1 MAQSPMA
8 ESVQAI
14 HSAESGRPGGKNA
27 KLAAMNIVDRVR
39 YKMTDAA
46 ERGEHRHKTCK
57 QIERSITVAKKA
69 KDDELL
75 LESYFLLAQDWEEHE
90 SAAETQLN
98 LQQAFDVIVRL
109 RSGLARLV
117 PDDPMPLIRIME
129 QRGRLHEVQKIYQSI
144 VDAIFE
150 EFGLKEQRALPFCER
165 LMDVSLRIFSLDEAN
180 IQQQTVQ
187 RLRET
192 FTPPTMQWYHPPQG
206 EMRVVDHIEHMA
218 TRNEL
223 GRLNHAKK
231 DFARALQDFT
241 AVTDWRN
248 TIRQFRKDWRRKDAS
263 FEDQVRSFEVIAT
276 AVFHLG
282 EVYAHMKR
290 NTTAE
295 RRMLE
300 GIEHWEELIA
310 LEEAHHFMPTVA
322 HIAGTTMHTRQLAN
336 AYRIFAEY
344 LMGHHRYV
352 EALTYLSKIIKV
364 LGRSPLRAFSPTYI
378 RTLQQRAQMLLDCH
392 QIPLALEDFMLC
404 TDFNRK
410 LHGNTSVQVGL
421 SLCDQAKFLM
431 YLTDPREEEWQAA
444 LNRSLQGLE
453 LCESLVAQNDPRLI
467 PALRMRGCLLIRR
480 SAKDGTRYPP
490 VYLDTFMSAT
500 PVCVAPTFWCTVPPP
515 LYAWVDQFYQASVC

>member
-1 MAQSPMA
+1 MSQSPMA

-282 EVYAHMKR
+282 E
-290 NTTAE
+290 
-295 RRMLE
+295 
-300 GIEHWEELIA
+300 
-310 LEEAHHFMPTVA
+310 
-322 HIAGTTMHTRQLAN
+322 
-336 AYRIFAEY
+336 
-344 LMGHHRYV
+344 
-352 EALTYLSKIIKV
+352 
-364 LGRSPLRAFSPTYI
+364 
-378 RTLQQRAQMLLDCH
+378 
-392 QIPLALEDFMLC
+392 
-404 TDFNRK
+404 
-410 LHGNTSVQVGL
+410 
-421 SLCDQAKFLM
+421 
-431 YLTDPREEEWQAA
+431 
-444 LNRSLQGLE
+444 
-453 LCESLVAQNDPRLI
+453 
-467 PALRMRGCLLIRR
+467 
-480 SAKDGTRYPP
+480 
-490 VYLDTFMSAT
+490 
-500 PVCVAPTFWCTVPPP
+500 
-515 LYAWVDQFYQASVC
+515 